1 VAISSKLLCPLPP
14 LPQILAPPLS
24 CCVLCLCRPRR
35 AACRAACSA
44 CSVMDEKGNSATSMG
59 LRFGDLALASH
70 GVMCEPLSTLR
81 IQSIGFQKK
90 CVNLTGATPQ
100 QLPAAARRPPAPRAA
115 TGPSQRALLPLR
127 PPALH
132 AVPQRSCST
141 PVPRATATASAPAPI
156 KSQGTSRRA
165 LLGLS
170 EPQLRQVA
178 LHLGQVHC
186 TREVLFASVTLP
198 ACLCL
203 THL

>member
-1 VAISSKLLCPLPP
+1 
-14 LPQILAPPLS
+14 
-24 CCVLCLCRPRR
+24 LCRPRR

-70 GVMCEPLSTLR
+70 GVTCGPLSTLR

-115 TGPSQRALLPLR
+115 TGPSRRALLPLR

-141 PVPRATATASAPAPI
+141 PVPRAAAAPDLCVVAGFPVPYTAAAVLSRLSGEAGSQSSKEKMEPAPRLI
-156 KSQGTSRRA
+156 SAARHRSRGPCRHGGD
-165 LLGLS
+165 GL
-170 EPQLRQVA
+170 A
-178 LHLGQVHC
+178 
-186 TREVLFASVTLP
+186 
-198 ACLCL
+198 
-203 THL
+203 